1 MTKTK
6 TLNFL
11 KKNSNRL
18 GLLGDSLKK
27 NLSGENL
34 SMKKMRSKWSHFQ
47 KIMRV
52 LSCISNLEAIRK
64 AKLEL
69 LGLARLR

>member
-1 MTKTK
+1 MTKMK

-18 GLLGDSLKK
+18 GSLGDSLKM
-27 NLSGENL
+27 NLSEENL

-52 LSCISNLEAIRK
+52 LSCISNLQAIRM
-64 AKLEL
+64 AKSEL
-69 LGLARLR
+69 LGLARLS